1 MEVEFE
7 MIGDDNI
14 DKILEYDLKDKDMK
28 QNVFIVDLVC
38 SGVTS
43 RRIIIKNEEYL
54 MDYQKV
60 DL

>member
-28 QNVFIVDLVC
+28 
-38 SGVTS
+38 
-43 RRIIIKNEEYL
+43 
-54 MDYQKV
+54 
-60 DL
+60 